1 MVIDM
6 LTIFME
12 LLGKYDVQIA
22 TAVIGTA
29 GFCLLYNIKKDKL
42 IFGCIGGLISIVVYC
57 ICTELGFPVLIQNMI
72 PAIAATL
79 YAELIARVVKAPST
93 VFLIPSVIPLTP
105 GGSLYYTMSAIVDG
119 DVKEAEYM
127 GQNTLMIALG
137 IAVGIVL
144 VSVVFYKLT
153 HRNMQLKVSFT
164 KGD

>member
-12 LLGKYDVQIA
+12 LLGKYDVQIV

-57 ICTELGFPVLIQNMI
+57 ICTELGVPVLIQNMI

-127 GQNTLMIALG
+127 GQNILMIALG